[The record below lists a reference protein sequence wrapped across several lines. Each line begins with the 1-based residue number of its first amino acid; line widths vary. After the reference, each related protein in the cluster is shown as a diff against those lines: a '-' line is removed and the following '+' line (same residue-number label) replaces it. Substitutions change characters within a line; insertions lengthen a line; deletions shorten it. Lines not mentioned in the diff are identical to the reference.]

1 MSSTDTAPAPPTIR
15 IHIRRSVFAAAVA
28 STALNPD
35 TLASVATIR
44 FENAV
49 FQPTLGLELTNA
61 GRVSITFPDARTLQ
75 IVVSPDRR
83 RLVRGQR
90 VGVFA
95 PSLTILNNLDVR
107 LDEPA
112 IALVGELAHTK
123 GLGEI
128 SVQVSGRTGLSVLS
142 PAATS
147 LPFAVPV
154 PAAATPEPA
163 TPPASDSS
171 APRLLRPALPSRL
184 ARRVRPSR
192 PSPA

>member
-1 MSSTDTAPAPPTIR
+1 MNSIDPVSPPPSLR
-15 IHIRRSVFAAAVA
+15 LHIHRSVFAAAVA

-49 FQPTLGLELTNA
+49 FQPTLGLELINT
-61 GRVSITFPDARTLQ
+61 GRVSIAFPDARTLQ
-75 IVVSPDRR
+75 IAVPPDRR

-95 PSLTILNNLDVR
+95 PSFTILNNLGVR

-112 IALVGELAHTK
+112 IALIGELAHTK
-123 GLGEI
+123 GLGEL
-128 SVQVSGRTGLSVLS
+128 SVEVSGRTGLSVLS

-154 PAAATPEPA
+154 PTAAATSPA
-163 TPPASDSS
+163 PGSS
-171 APRLLRPALPSRL
+171 APPPLRPAFPSRIARRLRPSRL
-184 ARRVRPSR
+184 
-192 PSPA
+192 SPA